1 MILRWK
7 SIIVI
12 EMLFLK
18 KKILYILRKKLFIV
32 FYEFILVSYFGK
44 IVFILYYLGFILC
57 CSYIVMDYCL
67 DLCFVS
73 C

>member
-18 KKILYILRKKLFIV
+18 KDFVYIKEKLCIV
-32 FYEFILVSYFGK
+32 FYEFILRSYFGK

-57 CSYIVMDYCL
+57 CSYIVMDCCL